1 MGTKELEKK
10 SSGGGLVA
18 AWKQNPLVST
28 GLVLILMI
36 VVQTAIMIYNFGE
49 GSVGELML
57 SLLTNWLNILR
68 NNAPVGI
75 IALGMTF
82 VIISGGIDL
91 SVGSTL
97 VAVGAMVMMV
107 VDGSATGLLA
117 GMGITGVPAYIIAI
131 AVGLVFGALLGW
143 LNGVLIAHGK
153 LPPFI
158 ATLGTM
164 QIFRSVTQHL
174 TQHANPSVPKGF
186 LQIANLKIG
195 SFYIMPIL
203 YWLAIAAVLYVVSK
217 RTTFGR
223 HVFAVGS
230 NIRTARLSGINV
242 NKVKRRIYML
252 TGMLVAIAAIIQ
264 VSRIGSMDYASA
276 GSGYEMDAIAAVIVG
291 GTSMSGGKG
300 SIVGT
305 VLGMLIIG
313 VMNNFFVSHYVFRW
327 RTAMNEHYMAHWQ
340 HLRHIEGAAQRVQE
354 DTMRFASTLENMGV
368 SFINAIMTLIAFL
381 PVLVTLSEH
390 VPDLP
395 IVGHLPY
402 GLVIAAIV
410 WSLMGTGLLAVVG
423 IKLPGL
429 EFKNQRVEAAYRK
442 ELVYGED
449 DETRATPP
457 TVRELFRAVRR
468 NYFRLYFHYM
478 YFNIAR
484 ILYLQVDNVFGLFL
498 LFPSI
503 VAGTITLGLMTQITN
518 VFGQVRGA
526 FQYLINSWTTLVE
539 LMSIYKRLRS
549 FEHELDG
556 DKIQEVTHTLS

>member
-49 GSVGELML
+49 GSVGELLL

-158 ATLGTM
+158 ATLCTM

-195 SFYIMPIL
+195 SFYIMPFL

-223 HVFAVGS
+223 HVFAVGA

-313 VMNNFFVSHYVFRW
+313 VMNNLLTLFGVPPF
-327 RTAMNEHYMAHWQ
+327 
-340 HLRHIEGAAQRVQE
+340 LREACK
-354 DTMRFASTLENMGV
+354 GV
-368 SFINAIMTLIAFL
+368 
-381 PVLVTLSEH
+381 
-390 VPDLP
+390 
-395 IVGHLPY
+395 IV
-402 GLVIAAIV
+402 
-410 WSLMGTGLLAVVG
+410 
-423 IKLPGL
+423 
-429 EFKNQRVEAAYRK
+429 
-442 ELVYGED
+442 
-449 DETRATPP
+449 
-457 TVRELFRAVRR
+457 
-468 NYFRLYFHYM
+468 
-478 YFNIAR
+478 
-484 ILYLQVDNVFGLFL
+484 
-498 LFPSI
+498 I
-503 VAGTITLGLMTQITN
+503 VAVLLQKKE
-518 VFGQVRGA
+518 A
-526 FQYLINSWTTLVE
+526 
-539 LMSIYKRLRS
+539 
-549 FEHELDG
+549 DA
-556 DKIQEVTHTLS
+556 

>member
-18 AWKQNPLVST
+18 AWKQTHLVST

-49 GSVGELML
+49 GSVGELLL

-313 VMNNFFVSHYVFRW
+313 VMNNLLTLFGVPPF
-327 RTAMNEHYMAHWQ
+327 
-340 HLRHIEGAAQRVQE
+340 LREACK
-354 DTMRFASTLENMGV
+354 GV
-368 SFINAIMTLIAFL
+368 
-381 PVLVTLSEH
+381 
-390 VPDLP
+390 
-395 IVGHLPY
+395 IV
-402 GLVIAAIV
+402 
-410 WSLMGTGLLAVVG
+410 
-423 IKLPGL
+423 
-429 EFKNQRVEAAYRK
+429 
-442 ELVYGED
+442 
-449 DETRATPP
+449 
-457 TVRELFRAVRR
+457 
-468 NYFRLYFHYM
+468 
-478 YFNIAR
+478 
-484 ILYLQVDNVFGLFL
+484 
-498 LFPSI
+498 I
-503 VAGTITLGLMTQITN
+503 VAVLLQKKE
-518 VFGQVRGA
+518 A
-526 FQYLINSWTTLVE
+526 
-539 LMSIYKRLRS
+539 
-549 FEHELDG
+549 DA
-556 DKIQEVTHTLS
+556 

>member
-49 GSVGELML
+49 GSVGELLL

-223 HVFAVGS
+223 HVVAVGS

-313 VMNNFFVSHYVFRW
+313 VMNNLLTLFGVPPF
-327 RTAMNEHYMAHWQ
+327 
-340 HLRHIEGAAQRVQE
+340 LREACK
-354 DTMRFASTLENMGV
+354 GV
-368 SFINAIMTLIAFL
+368 
-381 PVLVTLSEH
+381 
-390 VPDLP
+390 
-395 IVGHLPY
+395 IV
-402 GLVIAAIV
+402 
-410 WSLMGTGLLAVVG
+410 
-423 IKLPGL
+423 
-429 EFKNQRVEAAYRK
+429 
-442 ELVYGED
+442 
-449 DETRATPP
+449 
-457 TVRELFRAVRR
+457 
-468 NYFRLYFHYM
+468 
-478 YFNIAR
+478 
-484 ILYLQVDNVFGLFL
+484 
-498 LFPSI
+498 I
-503 VAGTITLGLMTQITN
+503 VAVLLQKKE
-518 VFGQVRGA
+518 A
-526 FQYLINSWTTLVE
+526 
-539 LMSIYKRLRS
+539 
-549 FEHELDG
+549 DA
-556 DKIQEVTHTLS
+556 

>member
-10 SSGGGLVA
+10 SSGGRLVA

-313 VMNNFFVSHYVFRW
+313 VMNNLLTLFGVPPF
-327 RTAMNEHYMAHWQ
+327 
-340 HLRHIEGAAQRVQE
+340 LREACK
-354 DTMRFASTLENMGV
+354 GV
-368 SFINAIMTLIAFL
+368 
-381 PVLVTLSEH
+381 
-390 VPDLP
+390 
-395 IVGHLPY
+395 IV
-402 GLVIAAIV
+402 
-410 WSLMGTGLLAVVG
+410 
-423 IKLPGL
+423 
-429 EFKNQRVEAAYRK
+429 
-442 ELVYGED
+442 
-449 DETRATPP
+449 
-457 TVRELFRAVRR
+457 
-468 NYFRLYFHYM
+468 
-478 YFNIAR
+478 
-484 ILYLQVDNVFGLFL
+484 
-498 LFPSI
+498 I
-503 VAGTITLGLMTQITN
+503 VAVLLQKKE
-518 VFGQVRGA
+518 A
-526 FQYLINSWTTLVE
+526 
-539 LMSIYKRLRS
+539 
-549 FEHELDG
+549 DA
-556 DKIQEVTHTLS
+556 

>member
-1 MGTKELEKK
+1 MGTKGLEKK

-49 GSVGELML
+49 GSVGELLL

-313 VMNNFFVSHYVFRW
+313 VMNNLLTLFGVPPF
-327 RTAMNEHYMAHWQ
+327 
-340 HLRHIEGAAQRVQE
+340 LREACK
-354 DTMRFASTLENMGV
+354 GV
-368 SFINAIMTLIAFL
+368 
-381 PVLVTLSEH
+381 
-390 VPDLP
+390 
-395 IVGHLPY
+395 IV
-402 GLVIAAIV
+402 
-410 WSLMGTGLLAVVG
+410 
-423 IKLPGL
+423 
-429 EFKNQRVEAAYRK
+429 
-442 ELVYGED
+442 
-449 DETRATPP
+449 
-457 TVRELFRAVRR
+457 
-468 NYFRLYFHYM
+468 
-478 YFNIAR
+478 
-484 ILYLQVDNVFGLFL
+484 
-498 LFPSI
+498 I
-503 VAGTITLGLMTQITN
+503 VAVLLQKKE
-518 VFGQVRGA
+518 A
-526 FQYLINSWTTLVE
+526 
-539 LMSIYKRLRS
+539 
-549 FEHELDG
+549 DA
-556 DKIQEVTHTLS
+556 

>member
-313 VMNNFFVSHYVFRW
+313 VMNNLLTLFGVPPF
-327 RTAMNEHYMAHWQ
+327 
-340 HLRHIEGAAQRVQE
+340 LREACK
-354 DTMRFASTLENMGV
+354 GV
-368 SFINAIMTLIAFL
+368 I
-381 PVLVTLSEH
+381 
-390 VPDLP
+390 
-395 IVGHLPY
+395 
-402 GLVIAAIV
+402 VIAAV
-410 WSLMGTGLLAVVG
+410 LLQ
-423 IKLPGL
+423 K
-429 EFKNQRVEAAYRK
+429 KEADA
-442 ELVYGED
+442 
-449 DETRATPP
+449 
-457 TVRELFRAVRR
+457 
-468 NYFRLYFHYM
+468 
-478 YFNIAR
+478 
-484 ILYLQVDNVFGLFL
+484 
-498 LFPSI
+498 
-503 VAGTITLGLMTQITN
+503 
-518 VFGQVRGA
+518 
-526 FQYLINSWTTLVE
+526 
-539 LMSIYKRLRS
+539 
-549 FEHELDG
+549 
-556 DKIQEVTHTLS
+556 

>member
-264 VSRIGSMDYASA
+264 VSRIGSIDYASA

-313 VMNNFFVSHYVFRW
+313 VMNNLLTLFGVPPF
-327 RTAMNEHYMAHWQ
+327 
-340 HLRHIEGAAQRVQE
+340 LREACK
-354 DTMRFASTLENMGV
+354 GV
-368 SFINAIMTLIAFL
+368 
-381 PVLVTLSEH
+381 
-390 VPDLP
+390 
-395 IVGHLPY
+395 IV
-402 GLVIAAIV
+402 
-410 WSLMGTGLLAVVG
+410 
-423 IKLPGL
+423 
-429 EFKNQRVEAAYRK
+429 
-442 ELVYGED
+442 
-449 DETRATPP
+449 
-457 TVRELFRAVRR
+457 
-468 NYFRLYFHYM
+468 
-478 YFNIAR
+478 
-484 ILYLQVDNVFGLFL
+484 
-498 LFPSI
+498 I
-503 VAGTITLGLMTQITN
+503 VAVLLQKKE
-518 VFGQVRGA
+518 A
-526 FQYLINSWTTLVE
+526 
-539 LMSIYKRLRS
+539 
-549 FEHELDG
+549 DA
-556 DKIQEVTHTLS
+556 

>member
-49 GSVGELML
+49 GSVGELLL

-230 NIRTARLSGINV
+230 IIRTARLSGINV

-313 VMNNFFVSHYVFRW
+313 VMNNLLTLFGVPPF
-327 RTAMNEHYMAHWQ
+327 
-340 HLRHIEGAAQRVQE
+340 LREACK
-354 DTMRFASTLENMGV
+354 GV
-368 SFINAIMTLIAFL
+368 
-381 PVLVTLSEH
+381 
-390 VPDLP
+390 
-395 IVGHLPY
+395 IV
-402 GLVIAAIV
+402 
-410 WSLMGTGLLAVVG
+410 
-423 IKLPGL
+423 
-429 EFKNQRVEAAYRK
+429 
-442 ELVYGED
+442 
-449 DETRATPP
+449 
-457 TVRELFRAVRR
+457 
-468 NYFRLYFHYM
+468 
-478 YFNIAR
+478 
-484 ILYLQVDNVFGLFL
+484 
-498 LFPSI
+498 I
-503 VAGTITLGLMTQITN
+503 VAVLLQKKE
-518 VFGQVRGA
+518 A
-526 FQYLINSWTTLVE
+526 
-539 LMSIYKRLRS
+539 
-549 FEHELDG
+549 DA
-556 DKIQEVTHTLS
+556 

>member
-49 GSVGELML
+49 GSVGELLL

-313 VMNNFFVSHYVFRW
+313 VMNNLLTLFGVPPF
-327 RTAMNEHYMAHWQ
+327 
-340 HLRHIEGAAQRVQE
+340 LREACKLSLIHI
-354 DTMRFASTLENMGV
+354 
-368 SFINAIMTLIAFL
+368 
-381 PVLVTLSEH
+381 
-390 VPDLP
+390 
-395 IVGHLPY
+395 
-402 GLVIAAIV
+402 
-410 WSLMGTGLLAVVG
+410 
-423 IKLPGL
+423 
-429 EFKNQRVEAAYRK
+429 
-442 ELVYGED
+442 
-449 DETRATPP
+449 
-457 TVRELFRAVRR
+457 
-468 NYFRLYFHYM
+468 
-478 YFNIAR
+478 
-484 ILYLQVDNVFGLFL
+484 
-498 LFPSI
+498 
-503 VAGTITLGLMTQITN
+503 
-518 VFGQVRGA
+518 
-526 FQYLINSWTTLVE
+526 
-539 LMSIYKRLRS
+539 
-549 FEHELDG
+549 
-556 DKIQEVTHTLS
+556 

>member
-186 LQIANLKIG
+186 PQIANLKIG

-203 YWLAIAAVLYVVSK
+203 YWRAIAAVLYVVSK

-313 VMNNFFVSHYVFRW
+313 VMNNLLTLFGVPPF
-327 RTAMNEHYMAHWQ
+327 
-340 HLRHIEGAAQRVQE
+340 LREACK
-354 DTMRFASTLENMGV
+354 GV
-368 SFINAIMTLIAFL
+368 
-381 PVLVTLSEH
+381 
-390 VPDLP
+390 
-395 IVGHLPY
+395 IV
-402 GLVIAAIV
+402 
-410 WSLMGTGLLAVVG
+410 
-423 IKLPGL
+423 
-429 EFKNQRVEAAYRK
+429 
-442 ELVYGED
+442 
-449 DETRATPP
+449 
-457 TVRELFRAVRR
+457 
-468 NYFRLYFHYM
+468 
-478 YFNIAR
+478 
-484 ILYLQVDNVFGLFL
+484 
-498 LFPSI
+498 I
-503 VAGTITLGLMTQITN
+503 VAVLLQKKE
-518 VFGQVRGA
+518 A
-526 FQYLINSWTTLVE
+526 
-539 LMSIYKRLRS
+539 
-549 FEHELDG
+549 DA
-556 DKIQEVTHTLS
+556 

>member
-291 GTSMSGGKG
+291 GTSMAGGKG

-313 VMNNFFVSHYVFRW
+313 VMNNLLTLFGVPPF
-327 RTAMNEHYMAHWQ
+327 
-340 HLRHIEGAAQRVQE
+340 LREACK
-354 DTMRFASTLENMGV
+354 GV
-368 SFINAIMTLIAFL
+368 
-381 PVLVTLSEH
+381 
-390 VPDLP
+390 
-395 IVGHLPY
+395 IV
-402 GLVIAAIV
+402 
-410 WSLMGTGLLAVVG
+410 
-423 IKLPGL
+423 
-429 EFKNQRVEAAYRK
+429 
-442 ELVYGED
+442 
-449 DETRATPP
+449 
-457 TVRELFRAVRR
+457 
-468 NYFRLYFHYM
+468 
-478 YFNIAR
+478 
-484 ILYLQVDNVFGLFL
+484 
-498 LFPSI
+498 I
-503 VAGTITLGLMTQITN
+503 VAVLLQKKE
-518 VFGQVRGA
+518 A
-526 FQYLINSWTTLVE
+526 
-539 LMSIYKRLRS
+539 
-549 FEHELDG
+549 DA
-556 DKIQEVTHTLS
+556 

>member
-49 GSVGELML
+49 GSVGELLL

-313 VMNNFFVSHYVFRW
+313 VMNNLLTLFDVPPF
-327 RTAMNEHYMAHWQ
+327 
-340 HLRHIEGAAQRVQE
+340 LREACK
-354 DTMRFASTLENMGV
+354 GV
-368 SFINAIMTLIAFL
+368 
-381 PVLVTLSEH
+381 
-390 VPDLP
+390 
-395 IVGHLPY
+395 IV
-402 GLVIAAIV
+402 
-410 WSLMGTGLLAVVG
+410 
-423 IKLPGL
+423 
-429 EFKNQRVEAAYRK
+429 
-442 ELVYGED
+442 
-449 DETRATPP
+449 
-457 TVRELFRAVRR
+457 
-468 NYFRLYFHYM
+468 
-478 YFNIAR
+478 
-484 ILYLQVDNVFGLFL
+484 
-498 LFPSI
+498 I
-503 VAGTITLGLMTQITN
+503 VAVLLQKKE
-518 VFGQVRGA
+518 A
-526 FQYLINSWTTLVE
+526 
-539 LMSIYKRLRS
+539 
-549 FEHELDG
+549 DA
-556 DKIQEVTHTLS
+556 

>member
-49 GSVGELML
+49 GSVGELLL

-117 GMGITGVPAYIIAI
+117 GMGFTGVPAYIIAI

-313 VMNNFFVSHYVFRW
+313 VMNNLLTLFGVPPF
-327 RTAMNEHYMAHWQ
+327 
-340 HLRHIEGAAQRVQE
+340 LREACK
-354 DTMRFASTLENMGV
+354 GV
-368 SFINAIMTLIAFL
+368 
-381 PVLVTLSEH
+381 
-390 VPDLP
+390 
-395 IVGHLPY
+395 IV
-402 GLVIAAIV
+402 
-410 WSLMGTGLLAVVG
+410 
-423 IKLPGL
+423 
-429 EFKNQRVEAAYRK
+429 
-442 ELVYGED
+442 
-449 DETRATPP
+449 
-457 TVRELFRAVRR
+457 
-468 NYFRLYFHYM
+468 
-478 YFNIAR
+478 
-484 ILYLQVDNVFGLFL
+484 
-498 LFPSI
+498 I
-503 VAGTITLGLMTQITN
+503 VAVLLQKKE
-518 VFGQVRGA
+518 A
-526 FQYLINSWTTLVE
+526 
-539 LMSIYKRLRS
+539 
-549 FEHELDG
+549 DA
-556 DKIQEVTHTLS
+556 

>member
-291 GTSMSGGKG
+291 GTSTSGGKG

-313 VMNNFFVSHYVFRW
+313 VMNNLLTLFGVPPF
-327 RTAMNEHYMAHWQ
+327 
-340 HLRHIEGAAQRVQE
+340 LREACK
-354 DTMRFASTLENMGV
+354 GV
-368 SFINAIMTLIAFL
+368 
-381 PVLVTLSEH
+381 
-390 VPDLP
+390 
-395 IVGHLPY
+395 IV
-402 GLVIAAIV
+402 
-410 WSLMGTGLLAVVG
+410 
-423 IKLPGL
+423 
-429 EFKNQRVEAAYRK
+429 
-442 ELVYGED
+442 
-449 DETRATPP
+449 
-457 TVRELFRAVRR
+457 
-468 NYFRLYFHYM
+468 
-478 YFNIAR
+478 
-484 ILYLQVDNVFGLFL
+484 
-498 LFPSI
+498 I
-503 VAGTITLGLMTQITN
+503 VAVLLQKKE
-518 VFGQVRGA
+518 A
-526 FQYLINSWTTLVE
+526 
-539 LMSIYKRLRS
+539 
-549 FEHELDG
+549 DA
-556 DKIQEVTHTLS
+556 

>member
-49 GSVGELML
+49 GSVGELLL

-107 VDGSATGLLA
+107 VDGSATGLLS

-195 SFYIMPIL
+195 NFYIMPIL

-313 VMNNFFVSHYVFRW
+313 VMNNLLTLFGVPPF
-327 RTAMNEHYMAHWQ
+327 
-340 HLRHIEGAAQRVQE
+340 LREACK
-354 DTMRFASTLENMGV
+354 GV
-368 SFINAIMTLIAFL
+368 
-381 PVLVTLSEH
+381 
-390 VPDLP
+390 
-395 IVGHLPY
+395 IV
-402 GLVIAAIV
+402 
-410 WSLMGTGLLAVVG
+410 
-423 IKLPGL
+423 
-429 EFKNQRVEAAYRK
+429 
-442 ELVYGED
+442 
-449 DETRATPP
+449 
-457 TVRELFRAVRR
+457 
-468 NYFRLYFHYM
+468 
-478 YFNIAR
+478 
-484 ILYLQVDNVFGLFL
+484 
-498 LFPSI
+498 I
-503 VAGTITLGLMTQITN
+503 VAVLLQKKE
-518 VFGQVRGA
+518 A
-526 FQYLINSWTTLVE
+526 
-539 LMSIYKRLRS
+539 
-549 FEHELDG
+549 DA
-556 DKIQEVTHTLS
+556 

>member
-49 GSVGELML
+49 GSVGELLL

-107 VDGSATGLLA
+107 VDGSATGPLS

-313 VMNNFFVSHYVFRW
+313 VMNNLLTLFGVPPF
-327 RTAMNEHYMAHWQ
+327 
-340 HLRHIEGAAQRVQE
+340 LREACK
-354 DTMRFASTLENMGV
+354 GV
-368 SFINAIMTLIAFL
+368 
-381 PVLVTLSEH
+381 
-390 VPDLP
+390 
-395 IVGHLPY
+395 IV
-402 GLVIAAIV
+402 
-410 WSLMGTGLLAVVG
+410 
-423 IKLPGL
+423 
-429 EFKNQRVEAAYRK
+429 
-442 ELVYGED
+442 
-449 DETRATPP
+449 
-457 TVRELFRAVRR
+457 
-468 NYFRLYFHYM
+468 
-478 YFNIAR
+478 
-484 ILYLQVDNVFGLFL
+484 
-498 LFPSI
+498 I
-503 VAGTITLGLMTQITN
+503 VAVLLQKKE
-518 VFGQVRGA
+518 A
-526 FQYLINSWTTLVE
+526 
-539 LMSIYKRLRS
+539 
-549 FEHELDG
+549 DA
-556 DKIQEVTHTLS
+556 

>member
-91 SVGSTL
+91 SVGSPL

-107 VDGSATGLLA
+107 VDGSATGRLA

-313 VMNNFFVSHYVFRW
+313 VMNNLLTLFGVPPF
-327 RTAMNEHYMAHWQ
+327 
-340 HLRHIEGAAQRVQE
+340 LREACK
-354 DTMRFASTLENMGV
+354 GV
-368 SFINAIMTLIAFL
+368 
-381 PVLVTLSEH
+381 
-390 VPDLP
+390 
-395 IVGHLPY
+395 IV
-402 GLVIAAIV
+402 
-410 WSLMGTGLLAVVG
+410 
-423 IKLPGL
+423 
-429 EFKNQRVEAAYRK
+429 
-442 ELVYGED
+442 
-449 DETRATPP
+449 
-457 TVRELFRAVRR
+457 
-468 NYFRLYFHYM
+468 
-478 YFNIAR
+478 
-484 ILYLQVDNVFGLFL
+484 
-498 LFPSI
+498 I
-503 VAGTITLGLMTQITN
+503 VAVLLQKKE
-518 VFGQVRGA
+518 A
-526 FQYLINSWTTLVE
+526 
-539 LMSIYKRLRS
+539 
-549 FEHELDG
+549 DA
-556 DKIQEVTHTLS
+556 

>member
-49 GSVGELML
+49 GSVGELLL

-300 SIVGT
+300 AIVGT

-313 VMNNFFVSHYVFRW
+313 VMNNLLTLFGVPPF
-327 RTAMNEHYMAHWQ
+327 
-340 HLRHIEGAAQRVQE
+340 LREACK
-354 DTMRFASTLENMGV
+354 GV
-368 SFINAIMTLIAFL
+368 
-381 PVLVTLSEH
+381 
-390 VPDLP
+390 
-395 IVGHLPY
+395 IV
-402 GLVIAAIV
+402 
-410 WSLMGTGLLAVVG
+410 
-423 IKLPGL
+423 
-429 EFKNQRVEAAYRK
+429 
-442 ELVYGED
+442 
-449 DETRATPP
+449 
-457 TVRELFRAVRR
+457 
-468 NYFRLYFHYM
+468 
-478 YFNIAR
+478 
-484 ILYLQVDNVFGLFL
+484 
-498 LFPSI
+498 I
-503 VAGTITLGLMTQITN
+503 VAVLLQKKE
-518 VFGQVRGA
+518 A
-526 FQYLINSWTTLVE
+526 
-539 LMSIYKRLRS
+539 
-549 FEHELDG
+549 DA
-556 DKIQEVTHTLS
+556 

>member
-49 GSVGELML
+49 GSVGELLL

-186 LQIANLKIG
+186 LQITNLKIG

-313 VMNNFFVSHYVFRW
+313 VMNNLLTLFGVPPF
-327 RTAMNEHYMAHWQ
+327 
-340 HLRHIEGAAQRVQE
+340 LREACK
-354 DTMRFASTLENMGV
+354 GV
-368 SFINAIMTLIAFL
+368 
-381 PVLVTLSEH
+381 
-390 VPDLP
+390 
-395 IVGHLPY
+395 IV
-402 GLVIAAIV
+402 
-410 WSLMGTGLLAVVG
+410 
-423 IKLPGL
+423 
-429 EFKNQRVEAAYRK
+429 
-442 ELVYGED
+442 
-449 DETRATPP
+449 
-457 TVRELFRAVRR
+457 
-468 NYFRLYFHYM
+468 
-478 YFNIAR
+478 
-484 ILYLQVDNVFGLFL
+484 
-498 LFPSI
+498 I
-503 VAGTITLGLMTQITN
+503 VAVLLQKKE
-518 VFGQVRGA
+518 A
-526 FQYLINSWTTLVE
+526 
-539 LMSIYKRLRS
+539 
-549 FEHELDG
+549 DA
-556 DKIQEVTHTLS
+556 

>member
-49 GSVGELML
+49 GSVGELLL

-107 VDGSATGLLA
+107 VDGSATGLLS

-158 ATLGTM
+158 ATQGTM
-164 QIFRSVTQHL
+164 QIFRSDTQHQ
-174 TQHANPSVPKGF
+174 TQHANPSEPKGF

-313 VMNNFFVSHYVFRW
+313 VMNNLLTLFGVPPF
-327 RTAMNEHYMAHWQ
+327 
-340 HLRHIEGAAQRVQE
+340 LREACK
-354 DTMRFASTLENMGV
+354 GV
-368 SFINAIMTLIAFL
+368 
-381 PVLVTLSEH
+381 
-390 VPDLP
+390 
-395 IVGHLPY
+395 IV
-402 GLVIAAIV
+402 
-410 WSLMGTGLLAVVG
+410 
-423 IKLPGL
+423 
-429 EFKNQRVEAAYRK
+429 
-442 ELVYGED
+442 
-449 DETRATPP
+449 
-457 TVRELFRAVRR
+457 
-468 NYFRLYFHYM
+468 
-478 YFNIAR
+478 
-484 ILYLQVDNVFGLFL
+484 
-498 LFPSI
+498 I
-503 VAGTITLGLMTQITN
+503 VAVLLQKKE
-518 VFGQVRGA
+518 A
-526 FQYLINSWTTLVE
+526 
-539 LMSIYKRLRS
+539 
-549 FEHELDG
+549 DA
-556 DKIQEVTHTLS
+556 

>member
-28 GLVLILMI
+28 GLVLIL
-36 VVQTAIMIYNFGE
+36 QTAIMIYNFGE

-143 LNGVLIAHGK
+143 LNGVLIAHGT

-313 VMNNFFVSHYVFRW
+313 VMNNLLTLFGVPPF
-327 RTAMNEHYMAHWQ
+327 
-340 HLRHIEGAAQRVQE
+340 LREACK
-354 DTMRFASTLENMGV
+354 GV
-368 SFINAIMTLIAFL
+368 
-381 PVLVTLSEH
+381 
-390 VPDLP
+390 
-395 IVGHLPY
+395 IV
-402 GLVIAAIV
+402 
-410 WSLMGTGLLAVVG
+410 
-423 IKLPGL
+423 
-429 EFKNQRVEAAYRK
+429 
-442 ELVYGED
+442 
-449 DETRATPP
+449 
-457 TVRELFRAVRR
+457 
-468 NYFRLYFHYM
+468 
-478 YFNIAR
+478 
-484 ILYLQVDNVFGLFL
+484 
-498 LFPSI
+498 I
-503 VAGTITLGLMTQITN
+503 VAVLLQKKE
-518 VFGQVRGA
+518 A
-526 FQYLINSWTTLVE
+526 
-539 LMSIYKRLRS
+539 
-549 FEHELDG
+549 DA
-556 DKIQEVTHTLS
+556 

>member
-230 NIRTARLSGINV
+230 HIRTARLSGINV

-313 VMNNFFVSHYVFRW
+313 VMNNLLTLFGVPPF
-327 RTAMNEHYMAHWQ
+327 
-340 HLRHIEGAAQRVQE
+340 LREACK
-354 DTMRFASTLENMGV
+354 GV
-368 SFINAIMTLIAFL
+368 
-381 PVLVTLSEH
+381 
-390 VPDLP
+390 
-395 IVGHLPY
+395 IV
-402 GLVIAAIV
+402 
-410 WSLMGTGLLAVVG
+410 
-423 IKLPGL
+423 
-429 EFKNQRVEAAYRK
+429 
-442 ELVYGED
+442 
-449 DETRATPP
+449 
-457 TVRELFRAVRR
+457 
-468 NYFRLYFHYM
+468 
-478 YFNIAR
+478 
-484 ILYLQVDNVFGLFL
+484 
-498 LFPSI
+498 I
-503 VAGTITLGLMTQITN
+503 VAVLLQKKE
-518 VFGQVRGA
+518 A
-526 FQYLINSWTTLVE
+526 
-539 LMSIYKRLRS
+539 
-549 FEHELDG
+549 DA
-556 DKIQEVTHTLS
+556 

>member
-49 GSVGELML
+49 GSVGELLL

-186 LQIANLKIG
+186 LRIANLKIG

-313 VMNNFFVSHYVFRW
+313 VMNNLLTLFGVPPF
-327 RTAMNEHYMAHWQ
+327 
-340 HLRHIEGAAQRVQE
+340 LREACK
-354 DTMRFASTLENMGV
+354 GV
-368 SFINAIMTLIAFL
+368 
-381 PVLVTLSEH
+381 
-390 VPDLP
+390 
-395 IVGHLPY
+395 IV
-402 GLVIAAIV
+402 
-410 WSLMGTGLLAVVG
+410 
-423 IKLPGL
+423 
-429 EFKNQRVEAAYRK
+429 
-442 ELVYGED
+442 
-449 DETRATPP
+449 
-457 TVRELFRAVRR
+457 
-468 NYFRLYFHYM
+468 
-478 YFNIAR
+478 
-484 ILYLQVDNVFGLFL
+484 
-498 LFPSI
+498 I
-503 VAGTITLGLMTQITN
+503 VAVLLQKKE
-518 VFGQVRGA
+518 A
-526 FQYLINSWTTLVE
+526 
-539 LMSIYKRLRS
+539 
-549 FEHELDG
+549 DA
-556 DKIQEVTHTLS
+556 

>member
-203 YWLAIAAVLYVVSK
+203 YWLAIAAVLYVLSK

-313 VMNNFFVSHYVFRW
+313 VMNNLLTLFGVPPF
-327 RTAMNEHYMAHWQ
+327 
-340 HLRHIEGAAQRVQE
+340 LREACK
-354 DTMRFASTLENMGV
+354 GV
-368 SFINAIMTLIAFL
+368 
-381 PVLVTLSEH
+381 
-390 VPDLP
+390 
-395 IVGHLPY
+395 IV
-402 GLVIAAIV
+402 
-410 WSLMGTGLLAVVG
+410 
-423 IKLPGL
+423 
-429 EFKNQRVEAAYRK
+429 
-442 ELVYGED
+442 
-449 DETRATPP
+449 
-457 TVRELFRAVRR
+457 
-468 NYFRLYFHYM
+468 
-478 YFNIAR
+478 
-484 ILYLQVDNVFGLFL
+484 
-498 LFPSI
+498 I
-503 VAGTITLGLMTQITN
+503 VAVLLQKKE
-518 VFGQVRGA
+518 A
-526 FQYLINSWTTLVE
+526 
-539 LMSIYKRLRS
+539 
-549 FEHELDG
+549 DA
-556 DKIQEVTHTLS
+556 

>member
-49 GSVGELML
+49 GSVGELLL

-75 IALGMTF
+75 IALCMTF

-107 VDGSATGLLA
+107 VDGSATGLLS

-313 VMNNFFVSHYVFRW
+313 VMNNLLTLFGVPPF
-327 RTAMNEHYMAHWQ
+327 
-340 HLRHIEGAAQRVQE
+340 LREACK
-354 DTMRFASTLENMGV
+354 GV
-368 SFINAIMTLIAFL
+368 
-381 PVLVTLSEH
+381 
-390 VPDLP
+390 
-395 IVGHLPY
+395 IV
-402 GLVIAAIV
+402 
-410 WSLMGTGLLAVVG
+410 
-423 IKLPGL
+423 
-429 EFKNQRVEAAYRK
+429 
-442 ELVYGED
+442 
-449 DETRATPP
+449 
-457 TVRELFRAVRR
+457 
-468 NYFRLYFHYM
+468 
-478 YFNIAR
+478 
-484 ILYLQVDNVFGLFL
+484 
-498 LFPSI
+498 I
-503 VAGTITLGLMTQITN
+503 VAVLLQKKE
-518 VFGQVRGA
+518 A
-526 FQYLINSWTTLVE
+526 
-539 LMSIYKRLRS
+539 
-549 FEHELDG
+549 DA
-556 DKIQEVTHTLS
+556 

>member
-242 NKVKRRIYML
+242 NKVKRRSYML

-313 VMNNFFVSHYVFRW
+313 VMNNLLTLFGVPPF
-327 RTAMNEHYMAHWQ
+327 
-340 HLRHIEGAAQRVQE
+340 LREACK
-354 DTMRFASTLENMGV
+354 GV
-368 SFINAIMTLIAFL
+368 
-381 PVLVTLSEH
+381 
-390 VPDLP
+390 
-395 IVGHLPY
+395 IV
-402 GLVIAAIV
+402 
-410 WSLMGTGLLAVVG
+410 
-423 IKLPGL
+423 
-429 EFKNQRVEAAYRK
+429 
-442 ELVYGED
+442 
-449 DETRATPP
+449 
-457 TVRELFRAVRR
+457 
-468 NYFRLYFHYM
+468 
-478 YFNIAR
+478 
-484 ILYLQVDNVFGLFL
+484 
-498 LFPSI
+498 I
-503 VAGTITLGLMTQITN
+503 VAVLLQKKE
-518 VFGQVRGA
+518 A
-526 FQYLINSWTTLVE
+526 
-539 LMSIYKRLRS
+539 
-549 FEHELDG
+549 DA
-556 DKIQEVTHTLS
+556 